1 MKLIQE
7 AAILAEKINIAR
19 FENRI
24 PEAEDTVRLTEIL
37 DKLDISCILLP
48 EEDAA
53 LPHSI

>member
-37 DKLDISCILLP
+37 DKLLP

-53 LPHSI
+53 

>member
-1 MKLIQE
+1 MKE

-24 PEAEDTVRLTEIL
+24 PEAEDTIRLTEIL
-37 DKLDISCILLP
+37 DKLLS

-53 LPHSI
+53 